1 MVATF
6 LVRAAGDP
14 AQLAATLR
22 TQLADPMLKIES
34 LNEVTAQL
42 TSTLT
47 TLSLDALTRIEWGYT
62 VLIAVVALIIF
73 LLSLLAERRTEYA
86 TLAALGA
93 TPGQRNSF
101 LYLEAGISGVAGLA
115 IGAIV
120 GTTLTQVL
128 VTILTAIFDPPP
140 IHTVLP
146 GNAVALLLTLVATG
160 LILSTGGVTLL
171 LRRLAPAQ
179 ILRNG

>member
-1 MVATF
+1 MSFPPRPKIVPGGQSELSASADRQRHGGHL

-120 GTTLTQVL
+120 GTTLTQY
-128 VTILTAIFDPPP
+128 
-140 IHTVLP
+140 
-146 GNAVALLLTLVATG
+146 
-160 LILSTGGVTLL
+160 S
-171 LRRLAPAQ
+171 
-179 ILRNG
+179 